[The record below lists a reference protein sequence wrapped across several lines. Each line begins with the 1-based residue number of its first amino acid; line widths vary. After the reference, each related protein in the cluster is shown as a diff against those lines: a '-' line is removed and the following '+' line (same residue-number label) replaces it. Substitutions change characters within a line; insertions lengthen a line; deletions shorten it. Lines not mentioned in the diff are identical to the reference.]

1 MKITINN
8 KQIAVWLP
16 NELFNNLREQLNQY
30 NELGNKPK
38 LNLAIASYILNLM
51 YYIPLKS
58 DDKYNDDWIPIC
70 SDSFKNLKYF
80 TTYINFLVENEFII
94 KHDKDY
100 STSSKKCRR
109 YKLGSCYIDLTLT
122 HHTLEDNAY
131 YIKKINLFKI
141 DRMKIADAKCIH
153 LTKWLNP
160 ELLSIDYNN
169 AIKHTNLNY
178 SGKRNTKKRNK
189 RVFSIESIH
198 NKSWSYSREGK
209 DDRLHSIL
217 TSLPKDLRC
226 YIKYNNESLIAYDI
240 KNSQPFIYTTIL
252 NQLIN
257 PNVNLI
263 NCYLNNSN
271 HMLYT
276 SIMSDLFRG
285 TLNNEEIQSFITQ
298 VLDGTFYEEY
308 GKLLYLEGLL
318 SKDVCNNYYL
328 TTPTKYSN
336 SWRIELK
343 KFEGL
348 RKASKYVV
356 LQTLYSSDKCH
367 SKEIKVFKKYFP
379 EIFMI
384 TQFIKKGREK
394 NFFPILMQNIE
405 ANCLLDYC
413 TAKIAKKH
421 PNMPLFTIHDSIIT
435 TSDYQS
441 ILEEEFEKY
450 LKLYFGLTPKL
461 EAESWNIKVPIA
473 S

>member
-1 MKITINN
+1 MKTLINR
-8 KQIAVWLP
+8 KEICVWLP
-16 NELFNNLREQLNQY
+16 NELFNNLKEQLNQY
-30 NELGNKPK
+30 NELNNKPK
-38 LNLAIASYILNLM
+38 LNLAIASYILNLL

-58 DDKYNDDWIPIC
+58 DDKYNDGWIPIC

-80 TTYINFLVENEFII
+80 TAYINFLIENKFII

-109 YKLGSCYIDLTLT
+109 YKLGRDYRTLTLA
-122 HHTLEDNAY
+122 HHNLEDNAY
-131 YIKKINLFKI
+131 YIKKINSFKI
-141 DRMKIADAKCIH
+141 DRMKTADAKCIH

-160 ELLSIDYNN
+160 ELLTIDYNN
-169 AIKHTNLNY
+169 AINHANLNY
-178 SGKRNTKKRNK
+178 SGKRNTRKRNK
-189 RVFSIESIH
+189 RIFSIESIH

-240 KNSQPFIYTTIL
+240 KNSQPFIYTAIL

-263 NCYLNNSN
+263 NCYINNSN

-276 SIMSDLFRG
+276 SIMSDLFRE
-285 TLNNEEIQSFITQ
+285 TLNSEEIQSFIIQ

-318 SKDVCNNYYL
+318 SKDVCNHYYL
-328 TTPTKYSN
+328 TTPTKYSD

-379 EIFMI
+379 EVFMT

-413 TAKIAKKH
+413 TKKIAEKH
-421 PNMPLFTIHDSIIT
+421 PEMPLFTIHDSIIT
-435 TSDYQS
+435 TSEYQS
-441 ILEEEFEKY
+441 ILKTEFKKY
-450 LKLYFGLTPKL
+450 LKLYFGLNPML
-461 EAESWNIKVPIA
+461 EAESWSAELPIA